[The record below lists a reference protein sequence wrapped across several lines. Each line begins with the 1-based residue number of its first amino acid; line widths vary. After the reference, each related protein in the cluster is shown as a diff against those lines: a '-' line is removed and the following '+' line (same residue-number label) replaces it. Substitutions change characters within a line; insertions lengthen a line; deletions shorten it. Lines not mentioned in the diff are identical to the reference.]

1 MRGNRSVDRCF
12 FPSVPPAPA
21 CLPPTSARPLP
32 GRDPLGTPQQ
42 QTARGGDGGQ
52 AEGRA
57 GGAREG
63 GAVPEERHR
72 DEEAAE
78 RRPADEIGDAVPV
91 GCAGRRVGGTVRS

>member
-21 CLPPTSARPLP
+21 SPPP

-42 QTARGGDGGQ
+42 QTADAGDGGQ

-57 GGAREG
+57 GGARER

-91 GCAGRRVGGTVRS
+91 GWAGRRFGGTVRS